1 MRDGHP
7 AKTGLTGAATLRFL
21 SLTVGTHQLQ
31 GNNAKALPKLQVE
44 VSDLARTQFG
54 SLENARVLTFYT
66 FIQFTVY
73 KRLLRKALS

>member
-44 VSDLARTQFG
+44 VSDHVRTQFDWP
-54 SLENARVLTFYT
+54 ENARPCPF
-66 FIQFTVY
+66 
-73 KRLLRKALS
+73 